1 MLNSRVS
8 YSIIVFILC
17 MIILFIVK
25 PKLAF
30 DQDGNIRK
38 FGVQSKTDTIY
49 SIGVVSIVLSIII
62 FYMFCLIDL
71 VF

>member
-8 YSIIVFILC
+8 YSIIVFILS

-30 DQDGNIRK
+30 DQGGNIRN
-38 FGVQSKTDTIY
+38 FGLQSKTDTIY
-49 SIGVVSIVLSIII
+49 SIGVLSIILSIII

>member
-1 MLNSRVS
+1 MFNSRIS
-8 YSIIVFILC
+8 YSIIVFILS

-49 SIGVVSIVLSIII
+49 SIGVFSIVMSIII